1 MRQIACSVLVA
12 LSLAVGLDAQQPAPV
27 QANSNDEVTLTGCVI
42 KGDGGYLLASAAE
55 PVWSRPPQASTAP
68 STPASATT
76 IAGRTFYWLDDDGDL
91 EDHAGRRV
99 EVIGKLEDEIDRG
112 QISVERERGLIE
124 IEFKAEGER
133 KITVKVPETP
143 SAVGTAGVS
152 DREADYR
159 VVIRKIDV
167 KSVKAVASSCQ

>member
-1 MRQIACSVLVA
+1 MRRIACSVLVA
-12 LSLAVGLDAQQPAPV
+12 LSLAVGLGAQQPAPV
-27 QANSNDEVTLTGCVI
+27 QADGNDEVTVTGCVI
-42 KGDGGYLLASAAE
+42 KGDGGYMLANAAE
-55 PVWSRPPQASTAP
+55 PAWSRLPQA

-76 IAGRTFYWLDDDGDL
+76 IAGRTFYWLDDDEDL
-91 EDHAGRRV
+91 EEHAGRRV
-99 EVIGKLEDEIDRG
+99 EVVGKLEDEIDRG
-112 QISVERERGLIE
+112 QISVERESGLIE

-133 KITVKVPETP
+133 KITVKVPDTP

-167 KSVKAVASSCQ
+167 KSVKAVASTCQ